1 MSKTNKASLELM
13 EMLHGKLAA
22 KYLDVL
28 ENTPLEE
35 LSPAYLTSISKF
47 LKDNHIEAGIGNAD
61 MTDLEKAMRDMEN
74 LPYDGEVPPEYKQ

>member
-1 MSKTNKASLELM
+1 MSKSNKASLELM

-28 ENTPLEE
+28 QNTALED

-47 LKDNHIEAGIGNAD
+47 LKD
-61 MTDLEKAMRDMEN
+61 
-74 LPYDGEVPPEYKQ
+74 GEPAV